1 MDRRWLS
8 AAAIGPLLL
17 AAGAARAETVIG
29 DAGTTPVAT
38 ATAASGAPDDLR
50 ISSVGSVKPTGGT
63 AVTLN
68 SDHKVTIEGEVA
80 ITDASDATALLVEG
94 GRRGDV
100 ALSGAMRV
108 DESYTAT
115 DADSDG
121 DLDGAFA
128 TGARR
133 YGVRTTGAEA
143 FHGSIVQTAGSITV
157 EGNDSAGILT
167 QSAVD
172 GSIRAGGSI
181 SVLGDRSYGLRTEGT
196 VGGDVVTRG
205 GVTVQGAEAV
215 GVAVDRNV
223 GGAVI
228 LGGPVTVT
236 GYRYT
241 TRPTDVSKLD
251 ADDLLQGGPAVRVWG
266 SVQGGVLVD
275 APPAD
280 NDPANADEDGD
291 GVADASETTG
301 VITSYGQ
308 AAGLQIGGADALV
321 LGTVSGSGGFGL
333 VVNGTVQGVG
343 LYDGVRGLGI
353 EIGGQGGAAQV
364 TGGIK
369 VGGVVSADGVQAGAV
384 GLHLRSGA
392 SAPVLANSGVIRGR
406 AVSDTAVDV
415 RAIQIDAGASAS
427 QLTNHGTIS
436 AAITGAKGSAT
447 AVLDSA
453 GTLRL
458 VENTGLISAAF
469 APAAG
474 ATVEGRAIA
483 LDLRANT
490 SGVTVRQSAN
500 SVATVVPTLTGD
512 VLFGSGPA
520 RMELL
525 AGQMTGALAFGT
537 GADVLTINGGAR
549 YMGALTDAGGGLAVT
564 VGDGRLTTTHTG
576 TLGLSSLTL
585 GSDAELIL
593 TADPAAG
600 TAGRFNVAGQAVVA
614 QGAQIGLAFTSKLTA
629 PTSFTLIQAGDLQVS
644 GALDETLLATG
655 PWLYRTSLRVD
666 QAQGQIIADVRRRT
680 AGEAGLTT
688 TQANAYEAVFEAFD
702 RDATVR
708 DALLAKTDAAGFGG
722 LYDQFLPDYSGA
734 LFRVIAQAQEATARG
749 IDETEGLLPRSGRRA
764 WVQEIGVIQRQ
775 DLDGAAGFEADGFGL
790 AAGVEGA
797 ETGLGTFGI
806 QTSFLNVN
814 VDENGAA
821 APETLSG
828 STLSAGVYWRASAG
842 GLQAS
847 AGATGGYAWMQGE
860 RAVVDLNGGLSRT
873 ATSDWTALL
882 GTGHVALSWTAEA
895 GRFYARP
902 MLRADYVYLREDGR
916 TESGGGEAIDLVI
929 DERTGQQLAA
939 FAGLALGATFG
950 DPEGM
955 LWRPE
960 VTAGYRA
967 LTGDGAGATTARF
980 VSGGPAFSL
989 DAPELDDGA
998 MVVRLGVRGL
1008 SRHFDLALEG
1018 GGELR
1023 GDHQA
1028 YDARVTARL
1037 AF

>member
-8 AAAIGPLLL
+8 AAAIGPLIL
-17 AAGAARAETVIG
+17 AAGAAQAETVIG
-29 DAGTTPVAT
+29 DARTGPLAT

-50 ISSVGSVKPTGGT
+50 ISSAGSVKPAGGN

-68 SDHKVTIEGEVA
+68 SDNDVAIEGEVA

-100 ALSGAMRV
+100 ALSGALRV
-108 DESYTAT
+108 DESYAAA
-115 DADSDG
+115 DSDSDG

-128 TGARR
+128 TGSRR
-133 YGVRTTGAEA
+133 YGVLATGAEA
-143 FHGSIVQTAGSITV
+143 FHGSLVQTAGSITV

-181 SVLGDRSYGLRTEGT
+181 SVLGDRSFGLRAAGT

-215 GVAVDRNV
+215 GVAVDQNV
-223 GGAVI
+223 GGALI

-241 TRPTDVSKLD
+241 TRPADVSKLD
-251 ADDLLQGGPAVRVWG
+251 ADDLLQGGPAVRVRG

-280 NDPANADEDGD
+280 NDADKADEDGD
-291 GVADASETTG
+291 GVADAAETTG
-301 VITSYGQ
+301 LITSYGQ
-308 AAGLQIGGADALV
+308 AAALQVGGAEDLV

-333 VVNGTVQGVG
+333 VINGTVQGVG
-343 LYDGVRGLGI
+343 LYDGVRGLGV
-353 EIGGQGGAAQV
+353 ELGGQGAAARV

-384 GLHLRSGA
+384 GLHLKSGA
-392 SAPVLANSGVIRGR
+392 SATVLANSGTIRGR
-406 AVSDTAVDV
+406 AVSDAAVNV
-415 RAIQIDAGASAS
+415 RAIQIDAGATSS

-436 AAITGAKGSAT
+436 AAITGAKGSAA
-447 AVLDSA
+447 AVVDAA
-453 GTLRL
+453 GTLTL

-474 ATVEGRAIA
+474 ASVEGRAIA

-537 GADVLTINGGAR
+537 GADVLTLNGGAT
-549 YMGALTDAGGGLAVT
+549 YTGALTDAGGGLAVT
-564 VGDGRLTTTHTG
+564 VGDGRLTTTNTG
-576 TLGLSSLTL
+576 VLALDSLTL
-585 GSDAELIL
+585 GSEAELVL
-593 TADPAAG
+593 TADPTAG
-600 TAGRFNVAGQAVVA
+600 TASRLNVAGQAVVS

-629 PTSFTLIQAGDLQVS
+629 PASFTLIQAGDLQVT
-644 GALDETLLATG
+644 GPLDDTLLTNG

-666 QAQGQIIADVRRRT
+666 EGQDQIIADVRRRT
-680 AGEAGLTT
+680 ADEAGLTAA
-688 TQANAYEAVFEAFD
+688 QAGAYDAVFEAFD

-708 DALLAKTDAAGFGG
+708 NALLAKTDAAGFGG

-749 IDETEGLLPRSGRRA
+749 IDETEGRLSPSGRRG

-775 DLDGAAGFEADGFGL
+775 DLAGAAGFEADGFGL

-797 ETGLGTFGI
+797 QTDLGTFGL

-814 VDENGAA
+814 VDEDGAA
-821 APETLSG
+821 AAENLSG
-828 STLSAGVYWRASAG
+828 STLSAGAYWRASAG

-847 AGATGGYAWMQGE
+847 AGATGGYAWLQGE
-860 RAVVDLNGGLSRT
+860 RAVVDLDQGLSRT
-873 ATSDWTALL
+873 ATSEWTAIL
-882 GTGHVALSWTAEA
+882 GTAHLALSWTAEA
-895 GRFYARP
+895 GRYYARP
-902 MLRADYVYLREDGR
+902 MVRADYVYLREDGR
-916 TESGGGEAIDLVI
+916 TESGGGEAIDLAI

-950 DPEGM
+950 DADGM

-989 DAPELDDGA
+989 NAPELDDGA

>member
-8 AAAIGPLLL
+8 AAAIAPLIL

-29 DAGTTPVAT
+29 DARTSPVAT

-50 ISSVGSVKPTGGT
+50 ISAAGSVKPAGGA

-68 SDHKVTIEGEVA
+68 SDNKVTIEGEVA
-80 ITDASDATALLVEG
+80 IIDANDATALLIEG

-100 ALSGAMRV
+100 ALSGALRV
-108 DESYTAT
+108 DESYAPT

-121 DLDGAFA
+121 DLDGPFA
-128 TGARR
+128 TGALRH
-133 YGVRTTGAEA
+133 GVRVAGAEA
-143 FHGSIVQTAGSITV
+143 FHGSIIQTGGAITV

-167 QSAVD
+167 ESAID

-181 SVLGDRSYGLRTEGT
+181 SVLGDRSFGLRTANT
-196 VGGDVVTRG
+196 VGGNVVTTG
-205 GVTVQGAEAV
+205 GVTVQGAQSI
-215 GVAVDRNV
+215 GVAVDQNV
-223 GGAVI
+223 GGTLI
-228 LGGPVTVT
+228 IGGPVTVT

-241 TRPTDVSKLD
+241 TRPADVSKLD
-251 ADDLLQGGPAVRVWG
+251 ADDLLQGGPAVRVRG

-280 NDPANADEDGD
+280 NDPDNTDEDGD
-291 GVADASETTG
+291 GVPDASETTG

-308 AAGLQIGGADALV
+308 AAGLQIGGADALI

-343 LYDGVRGLGI
+343 LYDGIRGLGI
-353 EIGGQGGAAQV
+353 EVGGQGGAAQV

-369 VGGVVSADGVQAGAV
+369 VGGVVSADGTQAGAV
-384 GLHLRSGA
+384 ALNLRSGA
-392 SAPVLANSGVIRGR
+392 SAPVLANSGIIRGR
-406 AVSDTAVDV
+406 AVSDAAVDV
-415 RAIQIDAGASAS
+415 RAIQIEAGASAG
-427 QLTNHGTIS
+427 QLSNTGTIS

-453 GTLRL
+453 GTLAL
-458 VENTGLISAAF
+458 VENSGLISAAF
-469 APAAG
+469 APAEG

-490 SGVTVRQSAN
+490 TGVTVRQTPHSLE
-500 SVATVVPTLTGD
+500 TVVPTLMGD

-537 GADVLTINGGAR
+537 GADVLVLNGGAT
-549 YMGALTDAGGGLAVT
+549 YAGALSDAGGGLAIT
-564 VGDGRLTTTHTG
+564 VGDGRLTTTNTG
-576 TLGLSSLTL
+576 TLNLDSLSL
-585 GSDAELIL
+585 GANAKLIL
-593 TADPAAG
+593 TADPTAG
-600 TAGRFNVAGQAVVA
+600 TASRFNVAGQAVVA
-614 QGAQIGLAFTSKLTA
+614 EGAQIGLAFTSKLTA
-629 PTSFTLIQAGDLQVS
+629 PTSFTLIQAGDLQVG
-644 GALDETLLATG
+644 GALDEALLATG
-655 PWLYRTSLRVD
+655 PWLYRTTLRVD
-666 QAQGQIIADVRRRT
+666 QAQGQIIADVRRRS
-680 AGEAGLTT
+680 AEEAGLAPS
-688 TQANAYEAVFEAFD
+688 QAGAYEAVFEAFD
-702 RDATVR
+702 RDVTVR
-708 DALLAKTDAAGFGG
+708 DALLAKTDAAGFNR

-749 IDETEGLLPRSGRRA
+749 IDETEGLLARGGRRA

-775 DLDGAAGFEADGFGL
+775 DLAGAAGFDADGFGL

-806 QTSFLNVN
+806 QTNFLNVN

-821 APETLSG
+821 AAENLSG
-828 STLSAGVYWRASAG
+828 STLSAGVYWRASVG

-860 RAVVDLNGGLSRT
+860 RAVVDLDGGLSRT
-873 ATSDWTALL
+873 ATSDWTAML

-902 MLRADYVYLREDGR
+902 MLRADYIYLREDSR

-960 VTAGYRA
+960 ITAGYRA

-980 VSGGPAFSL
+980 VSGGPAFRL

-998 MVVRLGVRGL
+998 MVVRAGVRGL

>member
-1 MDRRWLS
+1 MDRRWLR
-8 AAAIGPLLL
+8 AAAIGPLIL
-17 AAGAARAETVIG
+17 AAGAAQAETVIG
-29 DAGTTPVAT
+29 DARTGPLAT

-50 ISSVGSVKPTGGT
+50 ISSAGSVKPASGN

-68 SDHKVTIEGEVA
+68 SDNDVAIEGEVA

-100 ALSGAMRV
+100 ALSGALRA
-108 DESYTAT
+108 DESNAAA
-115 DADSDG
+115 DSDSDG

-128 TGARR
+128 SGARR
-133 YGVRTTGAEA
+133 FGVRTTGAEA

-181 SVLGDRSYGLRTEGT
+181 SVLGDRSFGLRAAGT

-215 GVAVDRNV
+215 GVAVDQNV
-223 GGAVI
+223 GGALI

-241 TRPTDVSKLD
+241 TRPADVSKLD
-251 ADDLLQGGPAVRVWG
+251 ADDLLQGGPAVRVRG

-280 NDPANADEDGD
+280 NDPDKADEDGD
-291 GVADASETTG
+291 EVADAAETTG
-301 VITSYGQ
+301 LITSYGQ
-308 AAGLQIGGADALV
+308 AAALQVGGAEDLV

-333 VVNGTVQGVG
+333 VINGTVQGVG
-343 LYDGVRGLGI
+343 LYDGVRGLGV
-353 EIGGQGGAAQV
+353 ELGGQGAAARV

-384 GLHLRSGA
+384 GLHLKSGA
-392 SAPVLANSGVIRGR
+392 SAPVLANSGTIRGR
-406 AVSDTAVDV
+406 AVSDAAVDV
-415 RAIQIDAGASAS
+415 RAIQIDAGATSS

-436 AAITGAKGSAT
+436 AAITGAKGSAA
-447 AVLDSA
+447 AVVDAA
-453 GTLRL
+453 GTLTL

-474 ATVEGRAIA
+474 ASVEGRAIA

-537 GADVLTINGGAR
+537 GADVLTLNGGAT
-549 YMGALTDAGGGLAVT
+549 YAGALTDAGGGLAVT
-564 VGDGRLTTTHTG
+564 VGDGRLTTTNTG
-576 TLGLSSLTL
+576 VLALDSLTL
-585 GSDAELIL
+585 GSEAELVL
-593 TADPAAG
+593 TADPTAG
-600 TAGRFNVAGQAVVA
+600 TASRLNVAGQAVVS

-629 PTSFTLIQAGDLQVS
+629 PASFTLIQAGDLQVT
-644 GALDETLLATG
+644 GPLDDTLLTNG

-666 QAQGQIIADVRRRT
+666 EGQDQIIADVRRRT
-680 AGEAGLTT
+680 ADEAGLTAA
-688 TQANAYEAVFEAFD
+688 QAGAYDAVFEAFD

-708 DALLAKTDAAGFGG
+708 NALLAKTEAAGFGG

-749 IDETEGLLPRSGRRA
+749 IDETEGRLSPSGRRG

-775 DLDGAAGFEADGFGL
+775 DLAGAAGFEADGFGL

-797 ETGLGTFGI
+797 QTDLGTFGL

-814 VDENGAA
+814 VDEDGAA
-821 APETLSG
+821 AAENLSG
-828 STLSAGVYWRASAG
+828 STLSAGAYWRASAG

-847 AGATGGYAWMQGE
+847 AGATGGYAWLQGE
-860 RAVVDLNGGLSRT
+860 RAVVDLDQGLSRT
-873 ATSDWTALL
+873 ATSEWTAIL
-882 GTGHVALSWTAEA
+882 GTAHLALSWTAEA
-895 GRFYARP
+895 GRYYARP
-902 MLRADYVYLREDGR
+902 MVRADYVYLREDGR
-916 TESGGGEAIDLVI
+916 TESGGGEAIDLAI

-950 DPEGM
+950 DADGM

-989 DAPELDDGA
+989 NAPELDDGA

>member
-8 AAAIGPLLL
+8 AAAIGPLIL
-17 AAGAARAETVIG
+17 AAGAAQAETVIG
-29 DAGTTPVAT
+29 DARTGPLAT

-50 ISSVGSVKPTGGT
+50 ISSAGSVKPAGGN

-68 SDHKVTIEGEVA
+68 SDNDVAIEGEVA

-100 ALSGAMRV
+100 ALSGALRV
-108 DESYTAT
+108 DESYAAA
-115 DADSDG
+115 DSDSDG

-128 TGARR
+128 TGSRR
-133 YGVRTTGAEA
+133 YGVLATGAEA
-143 FHGSIVQTAGSITV
+143 FHGSLVQTAGSITV

-181 SVLGDRSYGLRTEGT
+181 SVLGDRSFGLRAAGT

-215 GVAVDRNV
+215 GVAVDQNV
-223 GGAVI
+223 GGALI

-241 TRPTDVSKLD
+241 TRPADVSKLD
-251 ADDLLQGGPAVRVWG
+251 ADDLLQGGPAVRVRG

-280 NDPANADEDGD
+280 NDADKADEDGD
-291 GVADASETTG
+291 GVADAAETTG
-301 VITSYGQ
+301 LITSYGQ
-308 AAGLQIGGADALV
+308 AAALQVGGAEDLV

-333 VVNGTVQGVG
+333 VINGTVQGVG
-343 LYDGVRGLGI
+343 LYDGVRGLGV
-353 EIGGQGGAAQV
+353 ELGGQGAAARV

-384 GLHLRSGA
+384 GLHLKSGA
-392 SAPVLANSGVIRGR
+392 SATVLANSGTIRGR
-406 AVSDTAVDV
+406 AVSDAAVDV
-415 RAIQIDAGASAS
+415 RAIQIDAGATSS

-436 AAITGAKGSAT
+436 AAITGAKGSAA
-447 AVLDSA
+447 AVVDAA
-453 GTLRL
+453 GTLTL

-474 ATVEGRAIA
+474 ASVEGRAIA

-537 GADVLTINGGAR
+537 GADVLTLNGGAT
-549 YMGALTDAGGGLAVT
+549 YTGALTDAGGGLAVT
-564 VGDGRLTTTHTG
+564 VGDGRLTTTNTG
-576 TLGLSSLTL
+576 VLALDSLTL
-585 GSDAELIL
+585 GSEAELVL
-593 TADPAAG
+593 TADPTVG
-600 TAGRFNVAGQAVVA
+600 TASRLNVSGQAVVS

-629 PTSFTLIQAGDLQVS
+629 PASFTLIQAGDLQVT
-644 GALDETLLATG
+644 GPLDDTLLTNG

-666 QAQGQIIADVRRRT
+666 EGQDQIIADVRRRT
-680 AGEAGLTT
+680 ADEAGLTAA
-688 TQANAYEAVFEAFD
+688 QAGAYDAVFEAFD

-708 DALLAKTDAAGFGG
+708 NALLAKTDAAGFGG

-749 IDETEGLLPRSGRRA
+749 IDETEGRLSPSGRRG

-775 DLDGAAGFEADGFGL
+775 DLAGAAGFEADGFGL

-797 ETGLGTFGI
+797 QTDLGTFGL

-814 VDENGAA
+814 VDEDGAA
-821 APETLSG
+821 AAENLSG
-828 STLSAGVYWRASAG
+828 STLSAGAYWRASAG

-847 AGATGGYAWMQGE
+847 AGATGGYAWLQGE
-860 RAVVDLNGGLSRT
+860 RAVVDLDQGLSRT
-873 ATSDWTALL
+873 ATSEWTAIL
-882 GTGHVALSWTAEA
+882 GTAHLALSWTAQA
-895 GRFYARP
+895 GRYYARP
-902 MLRADYVYLREDGR
+902 MVRADYVYLREDGR
-916 TESGGGEAIDLVI
+916 TESGGGEAIDLAI

-950 DPEGM
+950 DADGM

-989 DAPELDDGA
+989 NAPELDDGA

>member
-8 AAAIGPLLL
+8 AAAIGPLIL

-29 DAGTTPVAT
+29 DARTAPIAT
-38 ATAASGAPDDLR
+38 ATVAGGAPDDLR
-50 ISSVGSVKPTGGT
+50 ISSAGSVKPNGGA

-68 SDHKVTIEGEVA
+68 SDNKVTIEGEVA
-80 ITDASDATALLVEG
+80 IIDANDATALLIEG

-100 ALSGAMRV
+100 ALSGVLRV
-108 DESYTAT
+108 DESYAPT

-128 TGARR
+128 AGARR
-133 YGVRTTGAEA
+133 YGVRATGAEA
-143 FHGSIVQTAGSITV
+143 FHGSIVQTGGSITV

-167 QSAVD
+167 ESAVD

-181 SVLGDRSYGLRTEGT
+181 SVLGDRSFGLRAAST
-196 VGGDVVTRG
+196 VGGDVVTTG
-205 GVTVQGAEAV
+205 GVTVQGAESV
-215 GVAVDRNV
+215 GVAVDQNV
-223 GGAVI
+223 GGALI
-228 LGGPVTVT
+228 LGGSVTAT

-241 TRPTDVSKLD
+241 TRPADVSKLD
-251 ADDLLQGGPAVRVWG
+251 ADDLLQGGPAVRVRG
-266 SVQGGVLVD
+266 SVQRGVLVD
-275 APPAD
+275 APPSD
-280 NDPANADEDGD
+280 NDPNNPDEDGD
-291 GVADASETTG
+291 GVPDASETTG
-301 VITSYGQ
+301 VITSFGQ
-308 AAGLQIGGADALV
+308 AAALQIGGTDNLT
-321 LGTVSGSGGFGL
+321 LGAVNGSGGFGL
-333 VVNGTVQGVG
+333 VVNGTVQGAG

-369 VGGVVSADGVQAGAV
+369 VGGLVSADGTQAGAV
-384 GLHLRSGA
+384 ALHMRTGA
-392 SAPVLANSGVIRGR
+392 TAPVLANSGIIRGR
-406 AVSDTAVDV
+406 ATSDSAVDV
-415 RAIQIDAGASAS
+415 RAIQIDAGAAAG
-427 QLTNHGTIS
+427 QLTNTGTIS

-447 AVLDSA
+447 AVLDAA
-453 GTLRL
+453 GTLSL
-458 VENTGLISAAF
+458 VENSGLISAGF
-469 APAAG
+469 TPADG

-490 SGVTVRQSAN
+490 TGVTVRQTAHSLE
-500 SVATVVPTLTGD
+500 TVVPTLTGD
-512 VLFGSGPA
+512 VLFGAGPA

-525 AGQMTGALAFGT
+525 AGRMTGALAFGT
-537 GADVLTINGGAR
+537 GADVLFLNGGAT
-549 YMGALTDAGGGLAVT
+549 YAGALTDAGGGLAIT
-564 VGDGRLTTTHTG
+564 VGDGSLTTTNTG
-576 TLGLSSLTL
+576 TLNLDSLSL
-585 GSDAELIL
+585 GAKAKLVL
-593 TADPAAG
+593 TADPTAG
-600 TAGRFNVAGQAVVA
+600 TASRFNVAGQALVA
-614 QGAQIGLAFTSKLTA
+614 EGAQIGLAFTSKLTA

-666 QAQGQIIADVRRRT
+666 ADQDQIIADVRRRT
-680 AGEAGLTT
+680 AEEAGLTI

-708 DALLAKTDAAGFGG
+708 DALLAKTDAAGFNR

-749 IDETEGLLPRSGRRA
+749 IDETEGLLPRGGRRA

-775 DLDGAAGFEADGFGL
+775 DLAGAAGFDADGFGL
-790 AAGVEGA
+790 AAGVEGG
-797 ETGLGTFGI
+797 ETPLGTFGI

-814 VDENGAA
+814 VDENEAA
-821 APETLSG
+821 AAETLSA

-842 GLQAS
+842 ALQAS
-847 AGATGGYAWMQGE
+847 AGATGGYAWLQGE
-860 RAVVDLNGGLSRT
+860 RAVVDLDGGLSRT
-873 ATSDWTALL
+873 ATSDWTAVM
-882 GTGHVALSWTAEA
+882 GTAHLAVSWTAEA

-902 MLRADYVYLREDGR
+902 MLRADYIYLGEDGR
-916 TESGGGEAIDLVI
+916 TETGGGEAIDLAV
-929 DERTGQQLAA
+929 DERTSQQLAA
-939 FAGLALGATFG
+939 FAGVALGATFG
-950 DPEGM
+950 SPEGM

-960 VTAGYRA
+960 ITAGYRA

-989 DAPELDDGA
+989 NAPELDDGA

-1008 SRHFDLALEG
+1008 SRYFDLALEG

>member
-8 AAAIGPLLL
+8 AAAIGPLIL
-17 AAGAARAETVIG
+17 AAGAAQAETVIG
-29 DAGTTPVAT
+29 DARTGPLAT
-38 ATAASGAPDDLR
+38 APAASGAPDDLR
-50 ISSVGSVKPTGGT
+50 ISSAGSVKPAGGN

-68 SDHKVTIEGEVA
+68 SDNDVAIEGEVA

-100 ALSGAMRV
+100 ALSGALRV
-108 DESYTAT
+108 DESYAAA
-115 DADSDG
+115 DSDSDG

-128 TGARR
+128 TGSRR
-133 YGVRTTGAEA
+133 YGVLATGAEA
-143 FHGSIVQTAGSITV
+143 FHGSLVQTAGSITV

-181 SVLGDRSYGLRTEGT
+181 SVLGDRSFGLRAAGT

-215 GVAVDRNV
+215 GVAVDQNV
-223 GGAVI
+223 GGALI

-241 TRPTDVSKLD
+241 TRPADVSKLD
-251 ADDLLQGGPAVRVWG
+251 ADDLLQGGPAVRVRG

-280 NDPANADEDGD
+280 NDPDKADEDGD
-291 GVADASETTG
+291 GVADAAETTG
-301 VITSYGQ
+301 LITSYGQ
-308 AAGLQIGGADALV
+308 AAALQVGGGEDLV

-333 VVNGTVQGVG
+333 VINGTVQGVG
-343 LYDGVRGLGI
+343 LYDGVRGLGV
-353 EIGGQGGAAQV
+353 ELGGQGAAAQV

-384 GLHLRSGA
+384 GLHLKSGA
-392 SAPVLANSGVIRGR
+392 SATVLANSGTIRGR
-406 AVSDTAVDV
+406 AVSDAAVDV
-415 RAIQIDAGASAS
+415 RAIQIDAGATSS

-436 AAITGAKGSAT
+436 AAITGAKGSAA
-447 AVLDSA
+447 AVVDAA
-453 GTLRL
+453 GTLTL

-474 ATVEGRAIA
+474 ASVEGRAIA

-512 VLFGSGPA
+512 VLFGSAPA

-537 GADVLTINGGAR
+537 GADVLTLNGGAT
-549 YMGALTDAGGGLAVT
+549 YTGALTDAGGGLAVT
-564 VGDGRLTTTHTG
+564 VGDGRLTTTNTG
-576 TLGLSSLTL
+576 VLALDSLTL
-585 GSDAELIL
+585 GSEAELVL
-593 TADPAAG
+593 TADPTVG
-600 TAGRFNVAGQAVVA
+600 TASRLNVSGQAVVS

-629 PTSFTLIQAGDLQVS
+629 PASFTLIQAGDLQVT
-644 GALDETLLATG
+644 GPLDDTLLTNG

-666 QAQGQIIADVRRRT
+666 EGQDQIIADVRRRT
-680 AGEAGLTT
+680 ADEAGLTAA
-688 TQANAYEAVFEAFD
+688 QAGAYDAVFEAFD

-708 DALLAKTDAAGFGG
+708 NALLAKTDAAGFGG

-749 IDETEGLLPRSGRRA
+749 IDETEGRLSPSGRRG

-775 DLDGAAGFEADGFGL
+775 DLAGAAGFEADGFGL

-797 ETGLGTFGI
+797 QTDLGTFGL

-814 VDENGAA
+814 VDEDGAA
-821 APETLSG
+821 AAENLSG
-828 STLSAGVYWRASAG
+828 STLSAGAYWRASAG

-847 AGATGGYAWMQGE
+847 AGATGGYAWLQGE
-860 RAVVDLNGGLSRT
+860 RAVVDLDQGLSRT
-873 ATSDWTALL
+873 ATSEWTAIL
-882 GTGHVALSWTAEA
+882 GTAHLALSWTAEA
-895 GRFYARP
+895 GRYYARP
-902 MLRADYVYLREDGR
+902 MVRADYVYLREDGR
-916 TESGGGEAIDLVI
+916 TESGGGEAIDLAI

-950 DPEGM
+950 DADGM

-989 DAPELDDGA
+989 NAPELDDGA

>member
-8 AAAIGPLLL
+8 AAAIGPLIL
-17 AAGAARAETVIG
+17 AAGAAQAETVIG
-29 DAGTTPVAT
+29 DARTGPLAT

-50 ISSVGSVKPTGGT
+50 ISSAGSVKPAGGN

-68 SDHKVTIEGEVA
+68 SDNDVAIEGEVA

-100 ALSGAMRV
+100 ALSGALRV
-108 DESYTAT
+108 DESYAAA
-115 DADSDG
+115 DSDSDG

-128 TGARR
+128 SGARR
-133 YGVRTTGAEA
+133 FGVRTTGAEA
-143 FHGSIVQTAGSITV
+143 FHGSIVQTAGSLTV

-167 QSAVD
+167 QGAVD

-181 SVLGDRSYGLRTEGT
+181 SVLGDRSFGLRAAGT

-215 GVAVDRNV
+215 GVAVDQNV
-223 GGAVI
+223 GGALI

-241 TRPTDVSKLD
+241 TRPADVSKLD
-251 ADDLLQGGPAVRVWG
+251 ADDLLQGGPAIRVRG

-280 NDPANADEDGD
+280 NDPDKADEDGD

-333 VVNGTVQGVG
+333 VINGTVQGEG
-343 LYDGVRGLGI
+343 LYDGVRGLGV
-353 EIGGQGGAAQV
+353 ELGGQGAAARV

-392 SAPVLANSGVIRGR
+392 SAPVLANSGTIRGR
-406 AVSDTAVDV
+406 AVSDAAVDV
-415 RAIQIDAGASAS
+415 RAIQIDAGATSS
-427 QLTNHGTIS
+427 RLTNHGTIS
-436 AAITGAKGSAT
+436 AAITGAKGSAA
-447 AVLDSA
+447 AVVDAA
-453 GTLRL
+453 GTLTL

-474 ATVEGRAIA
+474 ASVEGRAIA

-537 GADVLTINGGAR
+537 GADVLTLNGGAT
-549 YMGALTDAGGGLAVT
+549 YTGALTDAGGGLAVT
-564 VGDGRLTTTHTG
+564 VGDGRLTTTNTG
-576 TLGLSSLTL
+576 VLALDSLTL
-585 GSDAELIL
+585 GSEAELVL
-593 TADPAAG
+593 TADPTAG
-600 TAGRFNVAGQAVVA
+600 TASRLNVAGQAVVS

-629 PTSFTLIQAGDLQVS
+629 PASFTLIQAGDLQVT
-644 GALDETLLATG
+644 GPLDDTLLTNG

-666 QAQGQIIADVRRRT
+666 EGQDQIIADVRRRT
-680 AGEAGLTT
+680 ADEAGLTAA
-688 TQANAYEAVFEAFD
+688 QAGAYDAVFEAFD

-708 DALLAKTDAAGFGG
+708 NALLAKTDAAGFGG

-749 IDETEGLLPRSGRRA
+749 IDETEGRLSPSGRRG

-775 DLDGAAGFEADGFGL
+775 DLAGAAGFEADGFGL

-797 ETGLGTFGI
+797 QTDLGTFGL

-814 VDENGAA
+814 VDEDGAA
-821 APETLSG
+821 AAENLSG
-828 STLSAGVYWRASAG
+828 STLSAGAYWRASAG

-847 AGATGGYAWMQGE
+847 AGATGGYAWLQGE
-860 RAVVDLNGGLSRT
+860 RAVVDLDQGLSRT
-873 ATSDWTALL
+873 ATSEWTAIL
-882 GTGHVALSWTAEA
+882 GTAHLALSWTAEA
-895 GRFYARP
+895 GRYYARP
-902 MLRADYVYLREDGR
+902 MVRADYVYLREDGR
-916 TESGGGEAIDLVI
+916 TESGGGEAIDLAI

-950 DPEGM
+950 DADGM

>member
-8 AAAIGPLLL
+8 AAAIGPLIL
-17 AAGAARAETVIG
+17 AAGAAQAETVIG
-29 DAGTTPVAT
+29 DARTGPLAT
-38 ATAASGAPDDLR
+38 APAASGAPDDLR
-50 ISSVGSVKPTGGT
+50 ISSAGSVKPAGGN

-68 SDHKVTIEGEVA
+68 SDNDVAIEGEVA

-100 ALSGAMRV
+100 ALSGALRV
-108 DESYTAT
+108 DESYAAA
-115 DADSDG
+115 DSDSDG

-128 TGARR
+128 TGSRR
-133 YGVRTTGAEA
+133 YGVLATGAEA
-143 FHGSIVQTAGSITV
+143 FHGSLVQTAGSITV

-181 SVLGDRSYGLRTEGT
+181 SVLGDRSFGLRAAGT

-215 GVAVDRNV
+215 GVAVDQNV
-223 GGAVI
+223 GGALI

-241 TRPTDVSKLD
+241 TRPADVSKLD
-251 ADDLLQGGPAVRVWG
+251 ADDLLQGGPAVRVRG

-280 NDPANADEDGD
+280 NDPDKADEDGD
-291 GVADASETTG
+291 GVADAAETTG
-301 VITSYGQ
+301 LITSYGQ
-308 AAGLQIGGADALV
+308 AAALQVGGGEDLV

-333 VVNGTVQGVG
+333 VINGTVQGVG
-343 LYDGVRGLGI
+343 LYDGVRGLGV
-353 EIGGQGGAAQV
+353 ELGGQGAAAQV

-384 GLHLRSGA
+384 GLHLKSGA
-392 SAPVLANSGVIRGR
+392 SATVLANSGTIRGR
-406 AVSDTAVDV
+406 AVSDAAVDV
-415 RAIQIDAGASAS
+415 RAIQIDAGATSS

-436 AAITGAKGSAT
+436 AAITGAKGSAA
-447 AVLDSA
+447 AVVDAA
-453 GTLRL
+453 GTLTL

-474 ATVEGRAIA
+474 ASVEGRAIA

-512 VLFGSGPA
+512 VLFGSAPA

-537 GADVLTINGGAR
+537 GADVLTLNGGAT
-549 YMGALTDAGGGLAVT
+549 YTGALTDAGGGLAVT
-564 VGDGRLTTTHTG
+564 VGDGRLTTTNTG
-576 TLGLSSLTL
+576 VLALDSLTL
-585 GSDAELIL
+585 GSEAELVL
-593 TADPAAG
+593 TADPTVG
-600 TAGRFNVAGQAVVA
+600 TASRLNVSGQAVVS

-629 PTSFTLIQAGDLQVS
+629 PVSFTLIQAGDLQVT
-644 GALDETLLATG
+644 GPLDDTLLTNG

-666 QAQGQIIADVRRRT
+666 EGQDQIIADVRRRT
-680 AGEAGLTT
+680 ADEAGLTAA
-688 TQANAYEAVFEAFD
+688 QAGAYDAVFEAFD

-708 DALLAKTDAAGFGG
+708 NALLAKTDAAGFGG

-749 IDETEGLLPRSGRRA
+749 IDETEGRLSPSGRRG

-775 DLDGAAGFEADGFGL
+775 DLAGAAGFEADGFGL

-797 ETGLGTFGI
+797 QTDLGTFGL

-814 VDENGAA
+814 VDEDGAA
-821 APETLSG
+821 AAENLSG
-828 STLSAGVYWRASAG
+828 STLSAGAYWRASAG

-847 AGATGGYAWMQGE
+847 AGATGGYAWLQGE
-860 RAVVDLNGGLSRT
+860 RAVVDLDQGLSRT
-873 ATSDWTALL
+873 ATSEWTAIL
-882 GTGHVALSWTAEA
+882 GTAHLALSWTAEA
-895 GRFYARP
+895 GRYYARP
-902 MLRADYVYLREDGR
+902 MVRADYVYLREDGR
-916 TESGGGEAIDLVI
+916 TESGGGEAIDLAI

-950 DPEGM
+950 DADGM

-989 DAPELDDGA
+989 NAPELDDGA